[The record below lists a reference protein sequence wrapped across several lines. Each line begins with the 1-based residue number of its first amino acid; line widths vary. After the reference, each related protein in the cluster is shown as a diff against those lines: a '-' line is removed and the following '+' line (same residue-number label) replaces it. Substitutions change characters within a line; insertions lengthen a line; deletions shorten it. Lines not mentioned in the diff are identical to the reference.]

1 MTEAGDVL
9 AVIEPIIGHLEA
21 ASLREPDQ
29 ELPVPFEPDDRART
43 AILGLLGPTPVG
55 LDDLVRLSGLSPAL
69 VRTVILELELA
80 GRIERHSGGLFSL
93 A

>member
-1 MTEAGDVL
+1 MSLRCSNPSSDGHE
-9 AVIEPIIGHLEA
+9 II
-21 ASLREPDQ
+21 SVREPDG
-29 ELPVPFEPDDRART
+29 EPPTPFEPDDRARSQ
-43 AILGLLGPTPVG
+43 ILALLGPTPVS
-55 LDDLVRLSGLSPAL
+55 LDDLVRLSALSPAI